1 MERAQKGACGSEGHT
16 PWQAFS
22 ALSWFLW
29 PLEQGQLML
38 VTSTP
43 TSPGPTGLPQECEE
57 RHKQTPCPGW
67 CPGTRGTRP
76 ALTAGG

>member
-22 ALSWFLW
+22 ALCWFLW

-43 TSPGPTGLPQECEE
+43 TSPGPPGSARNVWSGIN
-57 RHKQTPCPGW
+57 RHLAQAGARVPGE
-67 CPGTRGTRP
+67 PT
-76 ALTAGG
+76 LL